1 MAGNYEEPIS
11 RLWIGSTLEP
21 SEDLNM
27 KISMLTVACAVSI
40 ACMTTQGLSQPADAP
55 AKDARPTMTQ
65 PPANAT
71 SINRL
76 YKQAVYNAADERI
89 GEVDDILITND
100 GRAVGLVIG
109 VGGFLGIGESH
120 VLVPY
125 DAVKVTTKDN
135 SPRLVMNATRD
146 QLKSAS
152 YFTYDRNKM
161 VWIVSDPKPK
171 R

>member
-1 MAGNYEEPIS
+1 
-11 RLWIGSTLEP
+11 
-21 SEDLNM
+21 M
-27 KISMLTVACAVSI
+27 KA
-40 ACMTTQGLSQPADAP
+40 
-55 AKDARPTMTQ
+55 
-65 PPANAT
+65 ANAT

-135 SPRLVMNATRD
+135 SPRLVMNATRV

-161 VWIVSDPKPK
+161 VWIVSDPKSK

>member
-1 MAGNYEEPIS
+1 
-11 RLWIGSTLEP
+11 
-21 SEDLNM
+21 M
-27 KISMLTVACAVSI
+27 KMSVLAFASALSVACL
-40 ACMTTQGLSQPADAP
+40 TNQGLSQPADTP
-55 AKDARPTMTQ
+55 AKGTRPTLAQ

-76 YKQAVYNAADERI
+76 YKQAVYNTADERI

-100 GRAVGLVIG
+100 GRAVALVVG

-120 VLVPY
+120 VIIPY
-125 DAVKVTTKDN
+125 DAVKVTTKAD
-135 SPRLVMNATRD
+135 SPRLVMNATKD
-146 QLKSAS
+146 QLQGAS

-161 VWIVSDPKPK
+161 VWTVNDPKPK

>member
-1 MAGNYEEPIS
+1 
-11 RLWIGSTLEP
+11 
-21 SEDLNM
+21 M
-27 KISMLTVACAVSI
+27 KISVLAVACALSLASV
-40 ACMTTQGLSQPADAP
+40 TTQGFSQPADAP
-55 AKDARPTMTQ
+55 AKGARPTLAQ

-100 GRAVGLVIG
+100 GRAVALVVG

-120 VLVPY
+120 VVVPY
-125 DAVKVTTKDN
+125 DAVKVTTKGD
-135 SPRLVMNATRD
+135 SPRLVMNATKD
-146 QLKSAS
+146 QLQGAS

-161 VWIVSDPKPK
+161 VWTVNDPKPK